1 MEGPRNCWKLDDFE
15 GGEFVVWGIHYL
27 SSNCTIAGLH
37 VFGSED
43 AIVSGDGFAP
53 QVKFL
58 KGARQGLDK
67 TQISRIVS
75 SAGGEGE
82 IVLRSRIGRNLNYSF
97 FFEFFSIAENGQSV
111 KVFTG

>member
-15 GGEFVVWGIHYL
+15 GGEFVVWDIHYL

-97 FFEFFSIAENGQSV
+97 FF
-111 KVFTG
+111 

>member
-1 MEGPRNCWKLDDFE
+1 LDDFE
-15 GGEFVVWGIHYL
+15 GGGFAVWGIHYL

-97 FFEFFSIAENGQSV
+97 FFQLSKVV
-111 KVFTG
+111 KGSKCLLAKKMSS